1 MSDEQTPATPASA
14 PPAPPPAFDDVA
26 KLSAR
31 QAASWIT
38 DLGQR
43 VEWVSKLLSG
53 GDPGTLKLFEAL
65 VAKRS
70 EGEIV
75 DEVIASADT
84 PLPEGGANNAGL
96 SPRDVRTGVAALL
109 DDGLSGGSVAE
120 LLRNQPVVSPEDYR
134 VLSREFSSACL
145 NNAEWKTRLLA
156 GDPEAKRQLL
166 AWGTIKITSRPLPES
181 PRFDVVR

>member
-1 MSDEQTPATPASA
+1 MSDQQTSTTPASA
-14 PPAPPPAFDDVA
+14 PPAPPPAVEDVG
-26 KLSAR
+26 KFSAS
-31 QAASWIT
+31 QAASWIA

-53 GDPGTLKLFEAL
+53 GDLGTLKLFEAL

-70 EGEIV
+70 EGDGV
-75 DEVIASADT
+75 DEAIAGADMQ
-84 PLPEGGANNAGL
+84 LPEGGANNAGL

-120 LLRNQPVVSPEDYR
+120 LLRNAPVCSPEDYR
-134 VLSREFSSACL
+134 TLSREFSARCL

-166 AWGTIKITSRPLPES
+166 AMGVIKLTSRPLPES

>member
-1 MSDEQTPATPASA
+1 MTDEQTTAPATPAS
-14 PPAPPPAFDDVA
+14 PPSVEDVG
-26 KLSAR
+26 KFSAS

-53 GDPGTLKLFEAL
+53 GDPGTLKLFEVL

-70 EGEIV
+70 EGDVV
-75 DEVIASADT
+75 DEVIAGADVS
-84 PLPEGGANNAGL
+84 LPDGGANNAGL
-96 SPRDVRTGVAALL
+96 SPRDVRTGVASLL
-109 DDGLSGGSVAE
+109 DDGLSTGAVGE
-120 LLRNQPVVSPEDYR
+120 LLRNQAVVSPEDYR
-134 VLSREFSSACL
+134 RLSREFSSRCL
-145 NNAEWKTRLLA
+145 NNPIWKTALLA

-181 PRFDVVR
+181 PRFDVVK